1 MKGIEPT
8 PARQLA
14 VLRLLGRLFA
24 ENVPDAEIAEILA
37 LNFDESEV
45 LEAVR
50 AFRSAVRKGCQHDPP
65 GSDRR

>member
-1 MKGIEPT
+1 MEKTESSA
-8 PARQLA
+8 ARQLS

-37 LNFDESEV
+37 LNFEESEV

-50 AFRSAVRKGCQHDPP
+50 AFRSAVRKDCKHDPP
-65 GSDRR
+65 GSDPR